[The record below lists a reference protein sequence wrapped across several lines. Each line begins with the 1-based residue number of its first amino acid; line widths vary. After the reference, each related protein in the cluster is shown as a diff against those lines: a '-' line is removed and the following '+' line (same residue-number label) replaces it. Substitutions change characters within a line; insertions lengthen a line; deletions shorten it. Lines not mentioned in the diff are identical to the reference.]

1 MARRKLKEPVE
12 PWIFKGQPVVDLCA
26 DDLDTYYGFI
36 YKITNK
42 ETGKFYIGKKNLHSY
57 KTQIKHVLNE
67 RTGRMNKVRDIL
79 VSESNWRDYFSSSI
93 EIKNEIKTLGKGA
106 FLREILI
113 FVPTKKQLTYY
124 EAKYQFMTGCLEP
137 GVDSYNDNI
146 FGRFFPGDF
155 YSKDTPEDLGEE

>member
-1 MARRKLKEPVE
+1 MAKRKGKEPVE
-12 PWIFKGQPVVDLCA
+12 PWTYNGQPVEEADLKN
-26 DDLDTYYGFI
+26 YYGFV

-57 KTQIKHVLNE
+57 RSQVKHVLNE

-79 VSESNWRDYFSSSI
+79 VSESNWRDYFSSSL
-93 EIKNEIKTLGKGA
+93 EIWKEIKTSGRGL
-106 FLREILI
+106 FTREILL

-124 EAKYQFMTGCLEP
+124 EAKFQFMTGCLEP
-137 GVDSYNDNI
+137 GANSYNDNI

-155 YSKDTPEDLGEE
+155 YSKDSLEELKED

>member
-1 MARRKLKEPVE
+1 MGKRKPKEPVE
-12 PWIFKGQPVVDLCA
+12 PWLYNGQPVEEA
-26 DDLDTYYGFI
+26 DLDNYYGFI

-79 VSESNWRDYFSSSI
+79 VSESNWRDYFSSSL
-93 EIKNEIKTLGKGA
+93 EVWKDVKALGKGA
-106 FLREILI
+106 FIREILL

-124 EAKYQFMTGCLEP
+124 EAKYQFETGCIEP
-137 GVDSYNDNI
+137 NSNSYNDNI
-146 FGRFFPGDF
+146 FGRFYPGDF
-155 YSKDTPEDLGEE
+155 YSKDNLEELGDE